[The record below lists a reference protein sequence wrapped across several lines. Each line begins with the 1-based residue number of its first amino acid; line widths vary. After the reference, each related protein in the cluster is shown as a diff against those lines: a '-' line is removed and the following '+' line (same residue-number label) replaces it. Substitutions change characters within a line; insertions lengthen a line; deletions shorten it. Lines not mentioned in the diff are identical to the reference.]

1 MDAPPIA
8 PAPLHA
14 AELAPAAAHGHTP
27 LTGLSLC
34 DWPEL
39 AAEPGDGRA
48 ADSSA
53 TPPDAEA
60 NATVRIVLA
69 RAPADSRPAPT
80 CGQLV
85 VAEVA
90 ADAPV
95 ELWVASRRLALGQ
108 LRVLDG
114 HYCVQITELF
124 AAPPRKRSS

>member
-1 MDAPPIA
+1 MDAPAIA
-8 PAPLHA
+8 SAAPLGAPPAP
-14 AELAPAAAHGHTP
+14 PAAHAP
-27 LTGLSLC
+27 PALAGLSLC

-39 AAEPGDGRA
+39 AAEPADGRA
-48 ADSSA
+48 ADRSP
-53 TPPDAEA
+53 TLTDAEA

-69 RAPADSRPAPT
+69 RAAADSRSTPT

-85 VAEVA
+85 VADVA

>member
-1 MDAPPIA
+1 MDAPLIA
-8 PAPLHA
+8 PAPPHG
-14 AELAPAAAHGHTP
+14 AELAPPAAHDRP
-27 LTGLSLC
+27 ALAGLSLC

-39 AAEPGDGRA
+39 AAEPGDGRTF
-48 ADSSA
+48 DSSA
-53 TPPDAEA
+53 TPTDVEA
-60 NATVRIVLA
+60 NAIVRVVLA
-69 RAPADSRPAPT
+69 RAAVESRLAPT

-85 VAEVA
+85 VADVA

-95 ELWVASRRLALGQ
+95 ELWVATRRIALGQ